1 MLKSAM
7 KGSTYYAAVKSM
19 VRYGCKDKNGKDI
32 YEPIN
37 DGKVCG
43 YVFLTAV
50 EKGEFFYKDMS
61 EFSGPAQCDCPKSII
76 NLLSESDDEWHL
88 SGEGAV
94 LSRQPS
100 RSCHRFRLEP

>member
-1 MLKSAM
+1 MGWTSYYPTHFTKRGTVDRKAECDAYFMGGLNRGNFLVLKSAM

-19 VRYGCKDKNGKDI
+19 VRYAGKDKNGKDI

-50 EKGEFFYKDMS
+50 EKYK
-61 EFSGPAQCDCPKSII
+61 F
-76 NLLSESDDEWHL
+76 
-88 SGEGAV
+88 
-94 LSRQPS
+94 
-100 RSCHRFRLEP
+100 